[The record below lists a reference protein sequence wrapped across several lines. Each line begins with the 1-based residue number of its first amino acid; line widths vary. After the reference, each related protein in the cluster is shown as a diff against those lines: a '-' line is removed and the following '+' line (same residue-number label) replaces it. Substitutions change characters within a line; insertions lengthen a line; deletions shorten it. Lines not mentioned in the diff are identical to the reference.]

1 MAHDEDAPA
10 CAHTE
15 QKEAFFADR
24 MIRSGN
30 QSGEIIQK
38 RRPGFLES
46 HTVFASVLRI
56 FA

>member
-1 MAHDEDAPA
+1 MVHDEDAPA

-15 QKEAFFADR
+15 QKEVFFADR
-24 MIRSGN
+24 TIRIGD

-46 HTVFASVLRI
+46 HPVFAPILRI
-56 FA
+56 LA